1 MEMTGGSVMNTANS
15 KVQNSCR
22 ETPANNRKYNTYIL
36 IIFSLSSLIDIQSN
50 NWLQFVTPG
59 GCGY

>member
-36 IIFSLSSLIDIQSN
+36 IIFSLYHHSLTFSQIIDYN
-50 NWLQFVTPG
+50 L
-59 GCGY
+59 